1 MNEGKRLLSIFTA
14 PGALFEDLRERPRW
28 VAPFLITIFVAALS
42 LVLPRLLIPAN
53 VWVQAIRES
62 LPEGASMSAEQMMLM
77 SEQMRSPLAL
87 GGVALS
93 GIIVN
98 VLLTFVSAL
107 VFWALFA
114 LFGRESSYKKALSV
128 VCYSGLITALGV
140 LVLAVL
146 AISLQ
151 RVDVTTSLAFL
162 PFLERGTYL
171 YRFLARV
178 DFFALWRVVV
188 MGAGFAVVM
197 KANKP
202 TSYIVV
208 IVLWLALSLGLAALR
223 FGAFAR

>member
-1 MNEGKRLLSIFTA
+1 LNEGKRLLSVFIA

-28 VAPFLITIFVAALS
+28 VVPFLVTIFVAALA
-42 LVLPRLLIPAN
+42 LVLPRLLIPAD
-53 VWVQAIRES
+53 VWLEAIRES
-62 LPEGASMSAEQMMLM
+62 LPEGVSMSAEQMTLM
-77 SEQMRSPLAL
+77 SQQMRSPLAL
-87 GGVALS
+87 GGIALS

-98 VLLTFVSAL
+98 VLLTFVCAL

-128 VCYSGLITALGV
+128 VGYSGLITAFGV

-146 AISLQ
+146 SILLQ

-162 PFLERGTYL
+162 PFLERGTFL
-171 YRFLARV
+171 YRFLAQI
-178 DFFALWRVVV
+178 DFFAVWRVIV

-197 KANKP
+197 KAGKP

-208 IVLWLALSLGLAALR
+208 IVLWLALCLGLAALR
-223 FGAFAR
+223 FGAVAR